1 MKNEMTLTFSAISEN
16 EAFARNA
23 VAAFCVELDPT
34 IDQINDIKTA
44 VSEAVTNCIV
54 HAYADDK
61 DGKFV
66 TVKTDITDGIV
77 HIVVSDTGV
86 GIEDIQHAMQ
96 PFFTTKPEQ
105 ERSGMGFTVMESFMD
120 SLSVERNI
128 PSGTVVSMT
137 KTIRGADWKKKK
149 HSD

>member
-1 MKNEMTLTFSAISEN
+1 MKNRMTVGFSAISEN
-16 EAFARNA
+16 EAFARNT
-23 VAAFCVELDPT
+23 VAAFCVALDPT
-34 IDQINDIKTA
+34 VDQINDIKTA

-54 HAYADDK
+54 HAYSEQSEDNTVTIDTTI
-61 DGKFV
+61 DGD
-66 TVKTDITDGIV
+66 TV
-77 HIVVSDTGV
+77 HIVVSDS
-86 GIEDIQHAMQ
+86 GIGIADIDSAMQ

-120 SLSVERNI
+120 TLTVTHNI

-149 HSD
+149 L